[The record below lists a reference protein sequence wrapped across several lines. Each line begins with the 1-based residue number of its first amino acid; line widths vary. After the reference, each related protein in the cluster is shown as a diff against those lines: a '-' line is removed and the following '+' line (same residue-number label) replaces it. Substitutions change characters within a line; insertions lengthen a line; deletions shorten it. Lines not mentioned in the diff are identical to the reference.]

1 MKPLI
6 IGAVFIG
13 LGYLVVSGLSGAD
26 LSPDEPTPTR
36 RAGTT
41 RGRRRNPRR
50 RRVLAGAS
58 R

>member
-41 RGRRRNPRR
+41 RGRRRNPRKR
-50 RRVLAGAS
+50 RRAAWT
-58 R
+58 